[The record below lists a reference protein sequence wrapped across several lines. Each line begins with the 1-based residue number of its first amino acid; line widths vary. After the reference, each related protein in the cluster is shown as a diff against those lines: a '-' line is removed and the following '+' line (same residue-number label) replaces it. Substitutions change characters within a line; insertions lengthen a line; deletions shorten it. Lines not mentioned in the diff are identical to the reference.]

1 MRIIWQYRDFFN
13 VPTLAYYEFFYHL
26 SIWNQVPD
34 DIHHEVILEF
44 LHVFPR
50 ALLRKT
56 CLLDLLSPS
65 EVEGYLNSEL
75 SRRDLSLSYFL
86 ALFIMSTLKNVS
98 VEIDPVL
105 LDDLNLVIKMNHLVI
120 KMNLDLIGDLDE
132 FSLFCFLYISH
143 HRLHDLG
150 FTNQEKKS
158 LLRFLL
164 MILRN
169 GDESQYPIYAVA
181 QELSKKILLEKV
193 SLREEFAEFRL
204 YISFSNFPEDMREMV
219 RRLYI

>member
-1 MRIIWQYRDFFN
+1 MKEGISKTVFPFDYRDKQQR
-13 VPTLAYYEFFYHL
+13 HL
-26 SIWNQVPD
+26 LMRLVD
-34 DIHHEVILEF
+34 
-44 LHVFPR
+44 
-50 ALLRKT
+50 
-56 CLLDLLSPS
+56 LD
-65 EVEGYLNSEL
+65 
-75 SRRDLSLSYFL
+75 
-86 ALFIMSTLKNVS
+86 
-98 VEIDPVL
+98 
-105 LDDLNLVIKMNHLVI
+105 LVI

-204 YISFSNFPEDMREMV
+204 YISFSNFPEDMPEMV
-219 RRLYI
+219 RRMYI